1 MCQRGRTFKAAK
13 PVFSGC
19 HAVIACSSRMETVYG
34 DTDFDVFAAQVP
46 SPLFQRTA
54 TAYGDAAFDL
64 FAAQVPSP
72 LFQRTATAYLGVLA
86 SRDNAAS
93 DVLDASALESPR
105 MPPVR
110 RITGQVRR
118 YHSRVIMSS
127 SGSSSSLL
135 TESSLNDD
143 ACGICGDEHGDMMYC
158 EGGGGY
164 SCTAAVHA
172 KCLRSRQVCCM
183 IQRHSYS
190 HLFSELG
197 ERSKA
202 SGDAHCVKL
211 QERRSYFSVR
221 TTACE
226 SKMRQAVTA

>member
-13 PVFSGC
+13 PVFMSGC
-19 HAVIACSSRMETVYG
+19 HAVIACSSRME
-34 DTDFDVFAAQVP
+34 
-46 SPLFQRTA
+46 

-72 LFQRTATAYLGVLA
+72 LFQRMATAYLWFLA
-86 SRDNAAS
+86 SRDNAAAAS
-93 DVLDASALESPR
+93 DVLDASALESSR

-110 RITGQVRR
+110 RITGQVRP

-158 EGGGGY
+158 KGGGGY

-211 QERRSYFSVR
+211 QERRS
-221 TTACE
+221 
-226 SKMRQAVTA
+226 